1 MKVQI
6 NPGKTVEGKPLRVFN
21 PARRVFFPDGVFELS
36 DRELR
41 NPEIRRLLPSVAK
54 GGIPGG
60 LFGDLVPVRDAV
72 SAKKAKE

>member
-21 PARRVFFPDGVFELS
+21 PARRVFFPDDVFELS
-36 DRELR
+36 DRDLR
-41 NPEIRRLLPSVAK
+41 NPEIRRLLPPVSA

-72 SAKKAKE
+72 PAKKAKE